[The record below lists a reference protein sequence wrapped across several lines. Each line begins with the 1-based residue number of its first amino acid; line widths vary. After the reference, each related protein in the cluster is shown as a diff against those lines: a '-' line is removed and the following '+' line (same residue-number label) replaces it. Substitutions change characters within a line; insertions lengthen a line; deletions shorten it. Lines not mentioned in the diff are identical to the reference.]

1 MGRRWRIVKWCV
13 QQGFTGW
20 QNVGE
25 LLTLHRQPENG
36 EIRFQ
41 AAFVLSVRIGS
52 LKPLQNLQLMEC
64 RRFTD
69 ILPARKALLNKAFGD
84 EPSPLH
90 FKFQAAVGDF
100 AKVSA

>member
-1 MGRRWRIVKWCV
+1 MGRRWRIVKWCI

-20 QNVGE
+20 QIVGE

-52 LKPLQNLQLMEC
+52 LKLLQKLQPMER

-69 ILPARKALLNKAFGD
+69 I
-84 EPSPLH
+84 
-90 FKFQAAVGDF
+90 FQPV
-100 AKVSA
+100 KPC